1 MALIATI
8 VILGWQRM
16 ELQFANRQYD
26 AFWNSVEKCA
36 TKESFEKSFGEPAIF
51 CRNIPEEEK
60 KWFDSLAHFDASL
73 WHPGKTLAAFISP
86 QMPDIL
92 LFPWFDDEGKR
103 IALAWCDFTPER
115 KKFLDKKREEQT
127 RGGRP

>member
-1 MALIATI
+1 MALIVAI

-16 ELQFANRQYD
+16 ELQSANRRYD
-26 AFWNSVEKCA
+26 AFWDSVEKCA

-51 CRNIPEEEK
+51 CEYIPEEEK
-60 KWFDSLAHFDASL
+60 GWFDSLAHFDASL
-73 WHPGKTLAAFISP
+73 WHPGKTLAVFLSP

-92 LFPWFDDEGKR
+92 LLPWFDDDGNR

-115 KKFLDKKREEQT
+115 MELLDKKREANK
-127 RGGRP
+127 RR